1 MFDDPTSELIRS
13 APELSGLDPNSLPKA
28 LTKAYAEIISVR
40 LRLRK
45 MAEGTSNAA
54 DLLEN
59 LRPELQRLRRIAFT
73 QEAMASVNPDGPKR
87 RGAAF
92 LAATAHYVTLQAQ
105 RLVSPANQSDVGL
118 LTVGGVAQEVSA
130 TLLFLAAG
138 ASPDA
143 AEMSRE
149 IHIPNGLM
157 QVERRLLQDIKR
169 LATGELDALLA
180 DSTIPETISPDGEL
194 TMAEVGA
201 SALYLML
208 QRCVQSIAA
217 EVLGRP
223 GHPPSLP
230 ELERVEALCTQPA
243 VQFLNRLGNSSFPG
257 PRHLASLLKAVG
269 SELPGGSLARLP
281 PPPGVGASLWTSGL
295 ALIAKTRPYLWE
307 NHRDA
312 VARGYL
318 TPGVSAAIS
327 FPTGAG
333 KSTLSELNRTYAGS
347 LQLAQ

>member
-13 APELSGLDPNSLPKA
+13 APELSGLDPDSLPKA
-28 LTKAYAEIISVR
+28 LTKAFAEIVAVR

-45 MAEGTSNAA
+45 MANGASNAA
-54 DLLEN
+54 DLLEA
-59 LRPELQRLRRIAFT
+59 LRPELERLRKIAFT
-73 QEAMASVNPDGPKR
+73 QEAIASVNPEGSQR

-105 RLVSPANQSDVGL
+105 RLAAPDERDDYGP
-118 LTVGGVAQEVSA
+118 LTVGGIAPEVSA

-143 AEMSRE
+143 AEMSLQ
-149 IHIPNGLM
+149 IHLPDGLP

-169 LATGELDALLA
+169 LATGDLAALLA
-180 DSTIPETISPDGEL
+180 DSNVPEPPSLDSHL

-223 GHPPSLP
+223 GYQPSLP
-230 ELERVEALCTQPA
+230 ELERVEAICTQPV
-243 VQFLNRLGNSSFPG
+243 VQFQDRLGNSGFPG
-257 PRHLASLLKAVG
+257 PRHLASLLRAVG
-269 SELPGGSLARLP
+269 RELPADSLARLP
-281 PPPGVGASLWTSGL
+281 
-295 ALIAKTRPYLWE
+295 
-307 NHRDA
+307 
-312 VARGYL
+312 
-318 TPGVSAAIS
+318 
-327 FPTGAG
+327 
-333 KSTLSELNRTYAGS
+333 
-347 LQLAQ
+347 